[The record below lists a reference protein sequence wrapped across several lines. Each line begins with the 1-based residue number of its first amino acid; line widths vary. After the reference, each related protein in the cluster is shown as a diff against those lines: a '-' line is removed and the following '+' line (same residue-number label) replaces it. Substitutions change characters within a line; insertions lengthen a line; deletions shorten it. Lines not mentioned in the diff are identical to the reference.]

1 MVPRAVTAVAAFLA
15 LLGPRALP
23 AQATGYLSHDALT
36 RELRAITGGSGNRAT
51 LRSLARS
58 PGGRDVWLVT
68 VGNPAGPSLDTRPA
82 LLVVGNL
89 SGDHLLGSALALETI
104 RFLLAGGDSAAR
116 ADSVLAQRV
125 VYVIPRLN
133 PDGAEAMGSRN
144 GRPYDDDNDGR
155 LDEDPPEDLNGD
167 GLITVMRVPTPGGAF
182 LVHPHDARL
191 MKRAERSKGEAG
203 GYTLYLEGRDT
214 DGDGFVNEDGAGG
227 VDLDRNFQHAYPY
240 WERDAGPHMVSEPES
255 RALMDFM
262 IAHRNVAA
270 ILTYG
275 HSDNLVVP
283 PDNRGN
289 LAEAR
294 TLDLPAF
301 ALATFDSIWTT
312 GVFGAEEPGG
322 FGGFGFG
329 GDDGLRLRGA
339 QPGNDNNPASGR
351 RPDTTVAAPD
361 RIYFEAVSEA
371 YRSSTGITRLGT
383 NRRAEGAF
391 FQYGYYQ
398 FGVPSF
404 ETPGWSVFP
413 PAPADTAA
421 GRQGGRAAGP
431 LRGGAGGAPP
441 GGTTAGPDSTVLAAL
456 DSAGVNAFVPWTA
469 FRHPDLGAVEIGG
482 FRPQAVVNPPADRL
496 AALGRSHAAFAVRLA
511 GLLPRLRI
519 VRADVTAHGGG
530 VFTVTVE
537 VENAGLFPTSLRQGI
552 VARSVQ
558 PTTIQIQV
566 PPDAVL
572 TGDPKTTTT
581 DRIEGSG
588 GRFRARWVIRGA
600 PGATVEIRARAEKG
614 GTATTTVTLR

>member
-1 MVPRAVTAVAAFLA
+1 MAARSVTAAIGFLS
-15 LLGPRALP
+15 LFVGPRALP
-23 AQATGYLSHDALT
+23 AQATGYPSYDALT
-36 RELRAITGGSGNRAT
+36 RELRALTSGSNDRAT

-68 VGNPAGPSLDTRPA
+68 VGAPSGAPLDTRPA

-89 SGDHLLGSALALETI
+89 SGDHLLGSALAVETI

-133 PDGAEAMGSRN
+133 PDGAEAGVSRN
-144 GRPYDDDNDGR
+144 ARPYDDDNDGR
-155 LDEDPPEDLNGD
+155 LDEDPAEDLNGD

-191 MKRAERSKGEAG
+191 MKRADRSKGESGA
-203 GYTLYLEGRDT
+203 YTLYLEGRDT
-214 DGDGFVNEDGAGG
+214 DGDGFVNEDGVGG
-227 VDLDRNFQHAYPY
+227 VDLDKNFQHAYPY

-283 PDNRGN
+283 PDTRGN
-289 LAEAR
+289 LADAR
-294 TLDLPAF
+294 VLDLPAF

-312 GVFGAEEPGG
+312 GVFGAEPAGG
-322 FGGFGFG
+322 FGGFGGFG
-329 GDDGLRLRGA
+329 GGGGDGLQLRGA
-339 QPGNDNNPASGR
+339 QPGANNDAASGR
-351 RPDTTVAAPD
+351 RPETIVGTAD
-361 RIYFEAVSEA
+361 RTYFEAVSDA
-371 YRSSTGITRLGT
+371 YKSITGITRLGT
-383 NRRAEGAF
+383 NRAAEGAF

-404 ETPGWSVFP
+404 ETPGWSP
-413 PAPADTAA
+413 LPADTT
-421 GRQGGRAAGP
+421 GGRAGGRTG
-431 LRGGAGGAPP
+431 RGGAAAPATPGAPQV
-441 GGTTAGPDSTVLAAL
+441 GPDSLVLTAL
-456 DSAGVNAFVPWTA
+456 DSAGINAFVPWTA
-469 FRHPDLGAVEIGG
+469 FTHPDLGNVEIGG
-482 FRPQAVVNPPADRL
+482 FRPPAVANPPADRL

-511 GLLPRLRI
+511 GMLPRLRI
-519 VRADVTAHGGG
+519 VRADATAQGGG

-566 PPDAVL
+566 PPEAVL

-581 DRIEGSG
+581 ERVEGSG
-588 GRFRARWVIRGA
+588 GRFRARWVIRGT
-600 PGATVEIRARAEKG
+600 PGSTVEIRARAEKG
-614 GTATTTVTLR
+614 GTTSTTVTLR